1 MSKEMKTIMESF
13 RRKVISEQ
21 QQLSTIGDLRK
32 LIKVHRALETG
43 KEAAKKAAEMAI
55 EQIPVVSNL
64 FSLWKGAKDSAEV
77 IRKLY
82 GSDDQFKTNTGL
94 DKLNID
100 DNVSKI
106 VDDQIEVAFLNDLLK
121 SIESLNDA
129 DPIPDI
135 NEVFQEFLKKNFEQ
149 HSVEAK

>member
-21 QQLSTIGDLRK
+21 QLNTIGDLRK
-32 LIKVHRALETG
+32 LIKVHRALEAG
-43 KEAAKKAAEMAI
+43 KEAGKKAAEMAI
-55 EQIPVVSNL
+55 EQIPIVSNL
-64 FSLWKGAKDSAEV
+64 FSLWKGAKDSV
-77 IRKLY
+77 DMLKKLY
-82 GSDDQFKTNTGL
+82 GADDKFKTNTGL

-121 SIESLNDA
+121 SMENLNDN

-135 NEVFQEFLKKNFEQ
+135 NKVFQDFLKKNFKQ

>member
-21 QQLSTIGDLRK
+21 QLNTIGDLRK

-43 KEAAKKAAEMAI
+43 KEAGKKAAEMAI

-64 FSLWKGAKDSAEV
+64 FSLWKGAKDSV
-77 IRKLY
+77 DMLKKLY
-82 GSDDQFKTNTGL
+82 GADDKFKTNTGL

-121 SIESLNDA
+121 SMENLNDN

-135 NEVFQEFLKKNFEQ
+135 NKVFQDFLKKNFKQ

>member
-21 QQLSTIGDLRK
+21 QLNTIGDLRK
-32 LIKVHRALETG
+32 LIKIHRALETG
-43 KEAAKKAAEMAI
+43 KEAGKKAAEMAI

-64 FSLWKGAKDSAEV
+64 FSLWKGAKDSADMLK
-77 IRKLY
+77 KLY
-82 GSDDQFKTNTGL
+82 GADDKFKTNTGL

-121 SIESLNDA
+121 SIENLNDN

-135 NEVFQEFLKKNFEQ
+135 NKVFQDFLKKNFNK

>member
-1 MSKEMKTIMESF
+1 
-13 RRKVISEQ
+13 
-21 QQLSTIGDLRK
+21 
-32 LIKVHRALETG
+32 
-43 KEAAKKAAEMAI
+43 MAI

-64 FSLWKGAKDSAEV
+64 FSLWKGAKDSADMLK
-77 IRKLY
+77 KLY
-82 GSDDQFKTNTGL
+82 GADDKFKTNTGL

-121 SIESLNDA
+121 SMENLNDN

-135 NEVFQEFLKKNFEQ
+135 NKVFQDFLKKNFKQ

>member
-21 QQLSTIGDLRK
+21 QLNTIGDLRK

-43 KEAAKKAAEMAI
+43 KEAGKKAAEIAI
-55 EQIPVVSNL
+55 EQIPIVSNL
-64 FSLWKGAKDSAEV
+64 FSLWKGAKDSADMLK
-77 IRKLY
+77 KLY
-82 GSDDQFKTNTGL
+82 GADDKFKTNTGL

-121 SIESLNDA
+121 SMENLNDN

-135 NEVFQEFLKKNFEQ
+135 NKVFQDFLKKNFKQ

>member
-21 QQLSTIGDLRK
+21 QLNTIGDLRK
-32 LIKVHRALETG
+32 LIKIHRALETG
-43 KEAAKKAAEMAI
+43 KEAGKKAAEMAI

-64 FSLWKGAKDSAEV
+64 FSLWKGAKDSADMLK
-77 IRKLY
+77 KLY
-82 GSDDQFKTNTGL
+82 GADDKFKTNTGL

-121 SIESLNDA
+121 SMENLNDN

-135 NEVFQEFLKKNFEQ
+135 NKVFQDFLKKNFKQ

>member
-21 QQLSTIGDLRK
+21 QLNTIGDLRK
-32 LIKVHRALETG
+32 LIKIHRALETG
-43 KEAAKKAAEMAI
+43 KEAGKKAAEMAI

-64 FSLWKGAKDSAEV
+64 FSLWKGAKDSADMLK
-77 IRKLY
+77 KLY
-82 GSDDQFKTNTGL
+82 GADDKFKTNTGL

-121 SIESLNDA
+121 SMENLNDN

-135 NEVFQEFLKKNFEQ
+135 NKVFQDFLKKNFNK